1 MKTPGTFV
9 SDGTWHTFKLVSQ
22 NRGLQLLLDGQPMG
36 EELDVASTHDFLDPY
51 LTVLVLG
58 GTLDNTP
65 TNSIHNGAC
74 RFYHYFLEKKIIFWK
89 KI

>member
-1 MKTPGTFV
+1 
-9 SDGTWHTFKLVSQ
+9 
-22 NRGLQLLLDGQPMG
+22 MG